1 MRGQR
6 LLVVLAVFVVPATL
20 LLAPIAILTGTAD
33 ALGVKA
39 HTGSGSTADLPPSA
53 RKDLVAIFG
62 PKVKKFGLRVTRAAL
77 VNPKNERSARGTHLA
92 IYVEPTGAYT
102 PQDYIDG
109 TVDVSR
115 VFLPYVFQRWKGLQS
130 FDVCQEPHPEVD
142 DRLSPPP
149 ETQVFASRAA
159 NKKIDWPTVD
169 VATLVADSN
178 TEAAAAGAARPVAV
192 SLYVAAHLQLTPAYQ
207 SAVGDTTVG
216 DAPATTPAYG

>member
-1 MRGQR
+1 MPGPR
-6 LLVVLAVFVVPATL
+6 LLVALAVFVVPATL
-20 LLAPIAILTGTAD
+20 LVAPVAILSGTTD
-33 ALGVKA
+33 APAGA
-39 HTGSGSTADLPPSA
+39 HTASASTADLPPAA

-77 VNPKNERSARGTHLA
+77 VDPENKRTARGTHLA

-130 FDVCQEPHPEVD
+130 VDVCQEPHPEVD

-149 ETQVFASRAA
+149 ETQIFASRAA
-159 NKKIDWPTVD
+159 SKNIDWPTVD

-178 TEAAAAGAARPVAV
+178 AEAAAATAARPVTF

-207 SAVGDTTVG
+207 AAVGGTSVGDT
-216 DAPATTPAYG
+216 PATTPAYG

>member
-1 MRGQR
+1 MHGRR
-6 LLVVLAVFVVPATL
+6 LLVTLAVLVVPATL
-20 LLAPIAILTGTAD
+20 LLAPIAILTGTTD
-33 ALGVKA
+33 APASARTASVA
-39 HTGSGSTADLPPSA
+39 TGDLPPST

-62 PKVKKFGLRVTRAAL
+62 PKVKQFGLRVTRGAL

-102 PQDYIDG
+102 PQDYVDG

-142 DRLSPPP
+142 ARLSPAP
-149 ETQVFASRAA
+149 ETQIFASRAGG
-159 NKKIDWPTVD
+159 KEIDWPTVD

-178 TEAAAAGAARPVAV
+178 TEAAAAGAARAVAF
-192 SLYVAAHLQLTPAYQ
+192 SLFIAKHLQLTPAYKA
-207 SAVGDTTVG
+207 AVGDTTAG
-216 DAPATTPAYG
+216 DTPATTPAYG